1 MSTPNDMPDH
11 ARPLSKTEER
21 RVRGR
26 TVKRIMMLSRQLRDL
41 TADELLALNEALD
54 SFYAER
60 DEMRDNND

>member
-26 TVKRIMMLSRQLRDL
+26 TSKRVMMLSQLRDL
-41 TADELLALNEALD
+41 NADELLALNEALD